1 MNQEMGNIE
10 KDDAINAI
18 TYYKSSKAGAIDNEL
33 TPKGAGV
40 LGGVMTETSNSLKD
54 YAMGN
59 TTKED
64 LWNSLKNTVASAAE
78 VISHGVL
85 DYIADAIKAP
95 LALIPF
101 VGVAVGKLI
110 DTARPAIKSF
120 VGSKVKEAAH
130 LLMGTVKDAAKAVAG
145 VTVKYGKKLIDFFK

>member
-10 KDDAINAI
+10 KDDVINAI

-59 TTKED
+59 ITKED
-64 LWNSLKNTVASAAE
+64 LWDSLKNTVASAAE

-85 DYIADAIKAP
+85 DYIANAIKAP

-110 DTARPAIKSF
+110 DVARPAIKSF
-120 VGSKVKEAAH
+120 VGSKAKEAVH
-130 LLMGTVKDAAKAVAG
+130 LLMGTVKDAAKVVARG
-145 VTVKYGKKLIDFFK
+145 AVKYGKKLIDFFK